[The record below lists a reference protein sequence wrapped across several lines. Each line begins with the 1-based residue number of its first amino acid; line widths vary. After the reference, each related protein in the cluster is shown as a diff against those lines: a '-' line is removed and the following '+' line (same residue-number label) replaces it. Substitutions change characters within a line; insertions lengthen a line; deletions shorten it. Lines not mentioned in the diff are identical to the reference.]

1 MDVLK
6 GEGKPLTVV
15 DSNVQDI
22 FATSLLMFYNMVGH
36 SRWVNVTTNM
46 LKSHTSCN
54 LIGMFC
60 GVFFGNCC

>member
-46 LKSHTSCN
+46 LKSH
-54 LIGMFC
+54 LM
-60 GVFFGNCC
+60 

>member
-15 DSNVQDI
+15 DSNAQGPDV
-22 FATSLLMFYNMVGH
+22 FATPLLMFYNMVGR

-46 LKSHTSCN
+46 LKSHTN
-54 LIGMFC
+54 L
-60 GVFFGNCC
+60 